1 MKVKTYE
8 DGWDCI
14 PELKDTVQAYSNMQ
28 DAIYEIENCVRVR
41 DLPTLVGELQQYLEE
56 MFNHLDNIDTDQ
68 EFETVEYNGE

>member
-1 MKVKTYE
+1 M
-8 DGWDCI
+8 
-14 PELKDTVQAYSNMQ
+14 AS
-28 DAIYEIENCVRVR
+28 AIYEINNCVRVR